1 MRAASDEPPNSSS
14 AFAPVAFTQL
24 LVEPPEKVAA
34 LERGNSDIYAMWEPW
49 VMRARRWQEQH
60 GAHGPGRNSRAGR
73 LHLHEQGVD
82 PEETG
87 AGRGFMR
94 AQGPAGEGRRQAA
107 KKLSSRR

>member
-1 MRAASDEPPNSSS
+1 MRDASEEPPNFSS

-49 VMRARRWQEQH
+49 VMRARRWQEEH

-73 LHLHEQGVD
+73 LHLHDQGAD
-82 PEETG
+82 PGETG
-87 AGRGFMR
+87 AGRGFMP
-94 AQGPAGEGRRQAA
+94 AQGPTDDGARQRSTN
-107 KKLSSRR
+107 LSS